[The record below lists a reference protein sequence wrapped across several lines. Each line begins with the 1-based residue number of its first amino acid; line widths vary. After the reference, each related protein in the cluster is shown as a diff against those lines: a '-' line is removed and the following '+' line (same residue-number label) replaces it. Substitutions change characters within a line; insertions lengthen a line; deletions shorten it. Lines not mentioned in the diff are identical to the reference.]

1 MKTAILTIPNTFF
14 WLTDR
19 RRLIPLVALVLVLMA
34 SYVYLFQTSVLYLKE
49 RETALE
55 NINIFETDIAI
66 LETELLARRDQI
78 DLALALNLGFVELT
92 AEPIFARRNAA
103 TRLSLLVGDEI

>member
-19 RRLIPLVALVLVLMA
+19 RRLAPLFLLTLLLAA
-34 SYVYLFQTSVLYLKE
+34 GYVYLFHTSVLYLKE

-55 NINIFETDIAI
+55 SINITETDIAI
-66 LETELLARRDQI
+66 LETELLAKRDQI
-78 DLALALNLGFVELT
+78 DLELALSLGFVELES
-92 AEPIFARRNAA
+92 EPIFARRN
-103 TRLSLLVGDEI
+103 TEGRLSLLVGNEI